1 MKRLFNSTS
10 SLIKPK
16 ITFIGGGKMTTAMVS
31 NIIESKLYKP
41 EQIIVSD
48 YNKKKCD
55 FFQQKWN
62 IKTISDNYEASYNS
76 DIIVLAIKPQSI
88 EKIFK
93 NLQNISNKLI
103 LSVIAGIPLKTY
115 QDNLKNI
122 NKIVRIMPNTPCMI
136 KEGMSVWCSTNLDE
150 NDKEIVELLLK
161 SFGKEM
167 YVSNERYIDI
177 ATAISGTGPTYL
189 YLLAESMIDSGIHLG
204 LSREQTRE
212 LVYQTIL
219 GSTKY
224 MIQSE
229 KHPAILRNDITSP
242 GGTSASA
249 LYVLEK
255 NGFRGIMSDSIW
267 AAYEK
272 SLELGKK

>member
-161 SFGKEM
+161 SFGKE
-167 YVSNERYIDI
+167 VPHIVIQSKEECN
-177 ATAISGTGPTYL
+177 TG
-189 YLLAESMIDSGIHLG
+189 ESMILFFSTQKVIHGLGIP
-204 LSREQTRE
+204 S
-212 LVYQTIL
+212 
-219 GSTKY
+219 
-224 MIQSE
+224 IQSI
-229 KHPAILRNDITSP
+229 AINIFHKIIDI
-242 GGTSASA
+242 
-249 LYVLEK
+249 L
-255 NGFRGIMSDSIW
+255 
-267 AAYEK
+267 
-272 SLELGKK
+272 KKQLNVVIGLTI

>member
-10 SLIKPK
+10 FLIKPK

-31 NIIESKLYKP
+31 NIIESKLYNP

-150 NDKEIVELLLK
+150 KVFFKLANKYFSLFISPFMNRVTKNIITGLNIIY
-161 SFGKEM
+161 F
-167 YVSNERYIDI
+167 
-177 ATAISGTGPTYL
+177 TAIQRVFAKNYGY
-189 YLLAESMIDSGIHLG
+189 YFCAFFF
-204 LSREQTRE
+204 
-212 LVYQTIL
+212 
-219 GSTKY
+219 
-224 MIQSE
+224 
-229 KHPAILRNDITSP
+229 DI
-242 GGTSASA
+242 
-249 LYVLEK
+249 
-255 NGFRGIMSDSIW
+255 
-267 AAYEK
+267 
-272 SLELGKK
+272 